1 MKYDDIL
8 SQLVDLNNER
18 RSPNDLVR
26 RRLHGESAHLYV
38 RIGLRA
44 CGHKLL
50 MVLVVADCEVVESER
65 RQGVYSG
72 LLAALEAKAP
82 TIGIQAVVHENV
94 GNPHLLQYL
103 VRQGYHPTTQTF
115 PDTVYKET
123 P

>member
-1 MKYDDIL
+1 MYDDIL
-8 SQLVDLNNER
+8 SQVVNLNNER

-26 RRLHGESAHLYV
+26 RRLYGDNVILYV

-50 MVLVVADCEVVESER
+50 VALVIADCEVAGTMR

-72 LLAALEAKAP
+72 LLAALEVQAP
-82 TIGIQAVVHENV
+82 TLGIQVLVHENV

-103 VRQGYHPTTQTF
+103 VRQGYRPTMPSF
-115 PDTVYKET
+115 PDTVYKEI

>member
-1 MKYDDIL
+1 MYANIL

-26 RRLHGESAHLYV
+26 RRLYGDNVILYV
-38 RIGLRA
+38 RIGVRV

-50 MVLVVADCEVVESER
+50 LALVIADCEVAGTLR

-72 LLAALEAKAP
+72 LLAALEAQAP
-82 TIGIQAVVHENV
+82 TLGIQAVVHENV

-103 VRQGYHPTTQTF
+103 VRQGYRPTMPVF
-115 PDTVYKET
+115 PDTVYKEI